1 MGCCCRSIRAQ
12 EATACASSAPSA
24 PTSVRCR
31 TRSLALFLFLAA
43 AFSVPFALCRSDA
56 SHRSVF
62 DVVPFPL
69 AVPQIV
75 KKAKVVKKEVEPIF
89 SKADAMKLAPK
100 TASEIS
106 ALFFV
111 LWSYYIL
118 CALLRAMIRFLSQA
132 IALLFADDVFIISH
146 WASLLSCCHLN
157 P

>member
-1 MGCCCRSIRAQ
+1 MEFCP
-12 EATACASSAPSA
+12 ACGLLLQIDPG
-24 PTSVRCR
+24 TGEH
-31 TRSLALFLFLAA
+31 SLRLFCP
-43 AFSVPFALCRSDA
+43 VCPYVC
-56 SHRSVF
+56 
-62 DVVPFPL
+62 PM
-69 AVPQIV
+69 QNKIV

-132 IALLFADDVFIISH
+132 IALLFANDVFIISH
-146 WASLLSCCHLN
+146 WASLLSCHLN

>member
-1 MGCCCRSIRAQ
+1 M
-12 EATACASSAPSA
+12 
-24 PTSVRCR
+24 
-31 TRSLALFLFLAA
+31 
-43 AFSVPFALCRSDA
+43 
-56 SHRSVF
+56 F

-100 TASEIS
+100 TASETS

>member
-1 MGCCCRSIRAQ
+1 MEFCP
-12 EATACASSAPSA
+12 ACGLLLQIDPG
-24 PTSVRCR
+24 TGGHRLR
-31 TRSLALFLFLAA
+31 LFCPVCPYVCPMQNK
-43 AFSVPFALCRSDA
+43 VPRPIPLPRRRFFCTVALCRSDD
-56 SHRSVF
+56 SHRFVF

-69 AVPQIV
+69 TVPQIV

-100 TASEIS
+100 TASETS

-132 IALLFADDVFIISH
+132 GDSFAI
-146 WASLLSCCHLN
+146 C
-157 P
+157 

>member
-1 MGCCCRSIRAQ
+1 M
-12 EATACASSAPSA
+12 
-24 PTSVRCR
+24 
-31 TRSLALFLFLAA
+31 
-43 AFSVPFALCRSDA
+43 
-56 SHRSVF
+56 F

-132 IALLFADDVFIISH
+132 IALLFADGVFIISH
-146 WASLLSCCHLN
+146 WASLLSCRHPN